1 MFINNS
7 TYFTL
12 EEAQLS
18 TGGDAGTLQFV
29 VRLNNGGSQAV
40 DFNAYGVKVT
50 DDSGLSYAARLTE
63 QQSARVQP
71 GENRDFR
78 FTAQVPP
85 GEKASQLKV
94 DIVAWDYGSSSVS
107 REVGGLHV
115 ANVAAEDTNVKR
127 TVISLNEADSSL
139 PQNATVSFTAGR
151 SILVSEDGKSYLYT
165 DVMARNL
172 GSSNFK
178 LPSAVKF
185 RYKDSGGELYTA
197 SIQQGGDQTLLPKQD
212 RRLVF
217 KTEVPL
223 AAANGDYT
231 LETTYTKDSQD
242 VVMGSLP
249 LGPVSEAA
257 KIGENV
263 PYSLTSDSG
272 LKMMAQKAVISTQ
285 DDGLHVQTTVTVSN
299 YGSKVETPPR
309 LSASYQF
316 GTEGA
321 AVSSADLAAH
331 DTYISPQETENYYF
345 YAILPSGVDPKT
357 LSMALLENGTASSVS
372 APPKHRGLARPEPMA
387 AIPAPAI
394 VAVLA
399 RTAAAQAPAVQTA
412 AAPPAPDQARAARAP
427 GQAVPA
433 AQALRVPPAA
443 PVPATHQHPYR
454 HPAAGLR
461 FRW

>member
-1 MFINNS
+1 MKRQQPWKRAAVKTAITAACLGLIYPVIPAPSAFAGKEGVFINNS

-12 EEAQLS
+12 EEARLS

-178 LPSAVKF
+178 FAV
-185 RYKDSGGELYTA
+185 RCE
-197 SIQQGGDQTLLPKQD
+197 I
-212 RRLVF
+212 
-217 KTEVPL
+217 PL
-223 AAANGDYT
+223 
-231 LETTYTKDSQD
+231 
-242 VVMGSLP
+242 
-249 LGPVSEAA
+249 
-257 KIGENV
+257 
-263 PYSLTSDSG
+263 
-272 LKMMAQKAVISTQ
+272 
-285 DDGLHVQTTVTVSN
+285 
-299 YGSKVETPPR
+299 
-309 LSASYQF
+309 
-316 GTEGA
+316 
-321 AVSSADLAAH
+321 
-331 DTYISPQETENYYF
+331 
-345 YAILPSGVDPKT
+345 
-357 LSMALLENGTASSVS
+357 
-372 APPKHRGLARPEPMA
+372 
-387 AIPAPAI
+387 
-394 VAVLA
+394 
-399 RTAAAQAPAVQTA
+399 
-412 AAPPAPDQARAARAP
+412 
-427 GQAVPA
+427 
-433 AQALRVPPAA
+433 
-443 PVPATHQHPYR
+443 
-454 HPAAGLR
+454 
-461 FRW
+461 

>member
-1 MFINNS
+1 M
-7 TYFTL
+7 
-12 EEAQLS
+12 
-18 TGGDAGTLQFV
+18 
-29 VRLNNGGSQAV
+29 
-40 DFNAYGVKVT
+40 
-50 DDSGLSYAARLTE
+50 
-63 QQSARVQP
+63 
-71 GENRDFR
+71 
-78 FTAQVPP
+78 
-85 GEKASQLKV
+85 
-94 DIVAWDYGSSSVS
+94 
-107 REVGGLHV
+107 
-115 ANVAAEDTNVKR
+115 
-127 TVISLNEADSSL
+127 
-139 PQNATVSFTAGR
+139 
-151 SILVSEDGKSYLYT
+151 
-165 DVMARNL
+165 
-172 GSSNFK
+172 
-178 LPSAVKF
+178 PSAVKF

-223 AAANGDYT
+223 AAANGGYT

-299 YGSKVETPPR
+299 YGSKVETAPR

-412 AAPPAPDQARAARAP
+412 AAPPAPDQARAAAAP

-443 PVPATHQHPYR
+443 PVPAAHQHPYR